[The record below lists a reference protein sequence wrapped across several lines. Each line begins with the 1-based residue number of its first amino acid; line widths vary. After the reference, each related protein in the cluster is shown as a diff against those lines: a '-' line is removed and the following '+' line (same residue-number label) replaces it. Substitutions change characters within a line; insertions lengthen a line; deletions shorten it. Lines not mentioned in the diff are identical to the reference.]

1 MTLIAEANF
10 NKLAEIEAEKLAEA
24 KKSKTP
30 VGKLDANRVE
40 KIRGA
45 IKVRRAVDDWQIWQR
60 HDVMKIGI
68 DDDKYFKSDNII
80 SHQEKKLILVAGSVK
95 NEKTQTW
102 RHPREED
109 AEIRKGLPINQSKL
123 NSFIVGGHERSGL

>member
-1 MTLIAEANF
+1 MFRSANDEELSEIVTLIAEANF

-45 IKVRRAVDDWQIWQR
+45 IKVRRAVDD
-60 HDVMKIGI
+60 
-68 DDDKYFKSDNII
+68 
-80 SHQEKKLILVAGSVK
+80 
-95 NEKTQTW
+95 
-102 RHPREED
+102 
-109 AEIRKGLPINQSKL
+109 
-123 NSFIVGGHERSGL
+123 